1 MADPD
6 RERWEVA
13 RLRMLERW
21 RTILRKIEQRDAST
35 ALALANIMDEFCE
48 AAVAD
53 REKATGDRLD
63 PAVPLLKFPSTSAIA
78 GRCVFCRAFQ
88 QMGGCFGVL
97 HSLNLAI
104 LDRRW
109 PDARRVAE
117 DYLERLQ
124 TIDLTRP
131 GGPAVH

>member
-1 MADPD
+1 MADRD

-21 RTILRKIEQRDAST
+21 RSVLHKIDQRDAT
-35 ALALANIMDEFCE
+35 AVLALANVMDEFCE
-48 AAVAD
+48 QAAAD
-53 REKATGDRLD
+53 RDKATGDRLD

-97 HSLNLAI
+97 HALNLAV

-109 PDARRVAE
+109 PDARRTAE
-117 DYLERLQ
+117 EYLERLQ
-124 TIDLTRP
+124 AMDLARP
-131 GGPAVH
+131 GGPAIH